1 MVQSSLGNVFGILE
15 HDVSEEHVFGMNS
28 ENVHIVNYTRSS
40 SFVVVV
46 ANSEVVARNLV
57 FQISGCNKLVERVER
72 ITNHPS
78 SG

>member
-46 ANSEVVARNLV
+46 ANSEVVCPEFTVPN
-57 FQISGCNKLVERVER
+57 FRV
-72 ITNHPS
+72 
-78 SG
+78 